1 MDNTQTRTKY
11 FAEELFDWNLNSDHL
26 VKRRLKKCFRV
37 VLLTM
42 GHKISWSS
50 PFLLMTDV
58 RVGF

>member
-1 MDNTQTRTKY
+1 ME
-11 FAEELFDWNLNSDHL
+11 FAHYKCFFIIIIIDWNLNSDHL
-26 VKRRLKKCFRV
+26 VKRGLKKYFRV

-42 GHKISWSS
+42 GHKISQSS